1 MAPDVELLE
10 RHGRRP
16 EPPHPAEP
24 RRRVP
29 GGLVM
34 LSELSWR
41 FLACVVAVVVIA
53 YGLWQVRLA
62 VLPVF
67 IALLVATILTPP
79 ARALTRRG
87 LHPALATTIVFL
99 GSLLL
104 VVCVV
109 AVLVPPVTE
118 QLGDLGR
125 QVRAGVDQVG
135 EYIASG
141 PFGLSEARVDDAIDQ
156 AEQRLQ
162 DSLGSLAGGVV
173 SGALLAV
180 ELIAGLL
187 ITLVLIFFFVKDGP
201 ELWGWIVGRFPRGT
215 RERVQGIGESVWRVA
230 GAYVRG
236 LVVVATVDAVFIG
249 LALTLIGVPLVL
261 PLAVLTFFAA
271 FIPLVGAF
279 TAGAAAALVALV
291 SEGVVDALLVVAAV
305 TLVQQ
310 IEGDLLYPLVVGRTV
325 QLHPVVILLA
335 VTVGAVLGG
344 IIGTFIAVP
353 LVAILAA
360 VVPVVRARPPDQARE
375 GGG

>member
-10 RHGRRP
+10 RHGRRAEPP
-16 EPPHPAEP
+16 EPREP
-24 RRRVP
+24 GRRLP

-41 FLACVVAVVVIA
+41 FLACVVAIGVIA

-87 LHPALATTIVFL
+87 LHPALATTVVFL

-104 VVCVV
+104 VVGVV
-109 AVLVPPVTE
+109 GVLVPPVTE
-118 QLGDLGR
+118 QVGDLGR
-125 QVRAGVDQVG
+125 QVRAGVEQVG
-135 EYIASG
+135 EYIANG
-141 PFGLSEARVDDAIDQ
+141 PFGLNEAQVDDAIDQ
-156 AEQRLQ
+156 AEQRFQ
-162 DSLGSLAGGVV
+162 DSLGLLAGGVV

-201 ELWGWIVGRFPRGT
+201 QLWGWIVERFPPRT
-215 RERVQGIGESVWRVA
+215 RERVEVIGDRVWRVA

-236 LVVVATVDAVFIG
+236 LAVVATVDAVFIG

-261 PLAVLTFFAA
+261 PLAALTFFAA
-271 FIPLVGAF
+271 FIPLVGAV

-310 IEGDLLYPLVVGRTV
+310 IEGDLLYPVVVGRTV
-325 QLHPVVILLA
+325 RLHPVVILLA

-344 IIGTFIAVP
+344 IIGAFIAVP

-360 VVPVVRARPPDQARE
+360 VVPVARGRPPDQARE
-375 GGG
+375 DGG

>member
-1 MAPDVELLE
+1 MPRDVTLLE
-10 RHGRRP
+10 PQGRSAGPPDPPKRP
-16 EPPHPAEP
+16 
-24 RRRVP
+24 P
-29 GGLVM
+29 GLLVT

-41 FLACVVAVVVIA
+41 FLACVVAVGVIA

-67 IALLVATILTPP
+67 IALLVATVLTPP
-79 ARALTRRG
+79 ARALARRG
-87 LHPALATTIVFL
+87 LGPALATTIVFT

-104 VVCVV
+104 VGLVI
-109 AVLVPPVTE
+109 AVLVEPVTE
-118 QLGDLGR
+118 QVGDLGR

-135 EYIASG
+135 EYVAGG
-141 PFGLSEARVDDAIDQ
+141 PFGLSQVQVDDAIDQ
-156 AEQRLQ
+156 AETRLQ
-162 DSLGSLAGGVV
+162 DSLGALATGVV

-187 ITLVLIFFFVKDGP
+187 ITLVLVFFFVKDGP
-201 ELWGWIVGRFPRGT
+201 ALWRWIADLFPRGV
-215 RERVQGIGESVWRVA
+215 RGRVELIGESIWRVS

-236 LVVVATVDAVFIG
+236 LAVVATVDAVFIG
-249 LALTLIGVPLVL
+249 LALALIGVPLVV

-271 FIPLVGAF
+271 FIPLVGAV

-310 IEGDLLYPLVVGRTV
+310 IEGDLLYPVVVGRTV
-325 QLHPVVILLA
+325 ALHPVVILLA

-344 IIGTFIAVP
+344 IIGAFIAVP
-353 LVAILAA
+353 LVAIVAA
-360 VVPVVRARPPDQARE
+360 VVPLARGRPIDHVLE
-375 GGG
+375 DGG